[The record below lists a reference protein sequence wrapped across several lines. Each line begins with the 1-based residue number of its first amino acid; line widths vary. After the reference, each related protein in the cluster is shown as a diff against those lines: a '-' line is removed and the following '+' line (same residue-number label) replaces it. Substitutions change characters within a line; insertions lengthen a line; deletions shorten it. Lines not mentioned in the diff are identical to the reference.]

1 MHKRRKLFKD
11 DLFILQ
17 DAMKAKIDRD
27 LYKGTWENI
36 PLEEL
41 LKLLEDEVEE
51 LREAVLLEPNENI
64 IKEAADVANFALMIA
79 GNAGRERDEI

>member
-17 DAMKAKIDRD
+17 DAMEAKIDRD
-27 LYKGTWENI
+27 LHKGTWEDI
-36 PLEEL
+36 PVYEL

-51 LREAVLLEPNENI
+51 LREAILLKPNDEI
-64 IKEAADVANFALMIA
+64 IKECADVANFALMIA
-79 GNAGRERDEI
+79 GNAGRKRDEI